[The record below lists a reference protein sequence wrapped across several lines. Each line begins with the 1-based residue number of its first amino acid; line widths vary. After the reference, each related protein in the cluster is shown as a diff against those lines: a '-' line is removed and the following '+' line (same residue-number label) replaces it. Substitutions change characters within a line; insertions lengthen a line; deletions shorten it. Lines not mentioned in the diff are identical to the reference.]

1 MVIMQYEIYWVNL
14 DPTQGSEISKK
25 RPCVIISPDELNT
38 SLNTIIVAPLTSTIR
53 INYPWRTL
61 CVVNGKTG
69 VIAID
74 QLRTIDRS
82 RLANKM
88 GHLAGLEINALK
100 ESLKQ
105 MLVD

>member
-14 DPTQGSEISKK
+14 DPTQGSEISKT
-25 RPCVIISPDELNT
+25 RPCVVISPDDLNT
-38 SLNTIIVAPLTSTIR
+38 YLNTTIIAPLTSTIKS
-53 INYPWRTL
+53 NYPWRTK
-61 CVVNGKTG
+61 CMVNAKAG

-82 RLANKM
+82 RLVNRM
-88 GHLAGLEINALK
+88 GKLTISDIKSLK

>member
-14 DPTQGSEISKK
+14 DPTQGSEISKT
-25 RPCVIISPDELNT
+25 RPCVVISPDDLNT
-38 SLNTIIVAPLTSTIR
+38 YLNTIIIAPLTSTIKS
-53 INYPWRTL
+53 NYPWRTK
-61 CVVNGKTG
+61 CIVNAKAG

-82 RLANKM
+82 RLVNRM
-88 GHLAGLEINALK
+88 GKLTISDIKSLK

>member
-1 MVIMQYEIYWVNL
+1 MQYEIYWVNL
-14 DPTQGSEISKK
+14 DPTQGSEISKT
-25 RPCVIISPDELNT
+25 RPCVVISPDDLNT
-38 SLNTIIVAPLTSTIR
+38 YLNTIIIAPLTSTIKS
-53 INYPWRTL
+53 NYPWRTK
-61 CVVNGKTG
+61 CIVNAKAG

-82 RLANKM
+82 RLVNRM
-88 GHLAGLEINALK
+88 GKLTISDIKSLK

>member
-14 DPTQGSEISKK
+14 DPTQGSEISKT
-25 RPCVIISPDELNT
+25 RPCVVISPDDLNT
-38 SLNTIIVAPLTSTIR
+38 YLNTIIVAPLISTIKS
-53 INYPWRTL
+53 NYPWRTK
-61 CVVNGKTG
+61 CMVNAKAG

-82 RLANKM
+82 RLVNRM
-88 GHLAGLEINALK
+88 GKLTISDIKSLK